1 MPVAKITGANKEND
15 NSEALFA
22 SGEDQ
27 DAEPDMPLTK
37 KAKCLGT
44 RAREK
49 RQCTSLFLLSIQCAL
64 VTYYFYISKDT
75 YQETVRRPL
84 LPAILGSL

>member
-15 NSEALFA
+15 NSEALCA

-37 KAKCLGT
+37 KAKGLGT
-44 RAREK
+44 
-49 RQCTSLFLLSIQCAL
+49 
-64 VTYYFYISKDT
+64 
-75 YQETVRRPL
+75 
-84 LPAILGSL
+84 

>member
-15 NSEALFA
+15 DPEVFCAD
-22 SGEDQ
+22 GEDQ

-37 KAKCLGT
+37 EAKGLGT

-49 RQCTSLFLLSIQCAL
+49 RQCMSLFLSSI
-64 VTYYFYISKDT
+64 
-75 YQETVRRPL
+75 
-84 LPAILGSL
+84 